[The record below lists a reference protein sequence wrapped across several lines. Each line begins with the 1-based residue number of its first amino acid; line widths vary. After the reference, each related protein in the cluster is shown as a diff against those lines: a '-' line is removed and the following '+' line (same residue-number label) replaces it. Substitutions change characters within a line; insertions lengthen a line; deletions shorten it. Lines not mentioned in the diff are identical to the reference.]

1 MRMLSGSILML
12 AAAILNVG
20 PNPMP
25 SNGTFLSIV
34 GFGFLVWGAV
44 TERPAGGRIMPDTS
58 SKGE

>member
-20 PNPMP
+20 PNPLP

-34 GFGFLVWGAV
+34 GFGFLLWGAV
-44 TERPAGGRIMPDTS
+44 TERPAKERMIPGTS
-58 SKGE
+58 SKAE